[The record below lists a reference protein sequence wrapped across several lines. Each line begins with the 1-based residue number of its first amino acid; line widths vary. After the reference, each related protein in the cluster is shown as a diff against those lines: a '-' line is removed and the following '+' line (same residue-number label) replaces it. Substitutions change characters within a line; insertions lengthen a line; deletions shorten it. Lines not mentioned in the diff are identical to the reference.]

1 MLAAAIGA
9 ATVSTL
15 VLVASVTDLR
25 NRRIPNLLNGF
36 GLISGLL
43 WLGLVDPGELP
54 ARLMASL
61 AVTVPLGVLSLAS
74 RNAFGMGDVKLI
86 AVLAIFLGWA
96 VLPVVLVPA
105 MAAAATFGLLLAR
118 LRRVPPGRVSL
129 PLAPFLALPTLG
141 WSVVVLQ
148 A

>member
-25 NRRIPNLLNGF
+25 TRRIPNLLNGL
-36 GLISGLL
+36 GLISGIL
-43 WLGLVDPGELP
+43 WLGLVHPGELP
-54 ARLMASL
+54 ARLLASL
-61 AVTVPLGVLSLAS
+61 AVSVPLGILSLAS

-96 VLPVVLVPA
+96 VLPVVLIPA
-105 MAAAATFGLLLAR
+105 MAGAASFGLLQAR
-118 LRRVPPGRVSL
+118 LRRLPPSRVSL

-141 WSVVVLQ
+141 WSVVALQ
-148 A
+148 T